1 MSMALLVDFGSTWTK
16 VRAVDL
22 EAARVVASAQGPST
36 VGSDITVGLEQ
47 ALAALHA
54 TLGEVPRYRY
64 RLGSSSAAGGLK
76 MVTIGLVRELTAELS
91 GVRAPL
97 GEAISGS
104 LTEVRVD
111 RVDAQA
117 LLSYDAL
124 SRRSGERE
132 LSLSAEGERVR
143 VRGSVR
149 IGGQTLA
156 AEAVSAVELRGDV
169 LEITAERVNVGDERV
184 DRAIERA
191 LQGKLDLRVP
201 VSGLPYGLELTDVAV
216 GPDGIRLQ
224 AAARD
229 TVLTAR

>member
-1 MSMALLVDFGSTWTK
+1 MRRLVVVLLVLFALVAVTDRVGAVVAGRAVATELQAAGALTARPEVEVRGIPFLTQALSGRYEDVR
-16 VRAVDL
+16 VRATDVP
-22 EAARVVASAQGPST
+22 A
-36 VGSDITVGLEQ
+36 
-47 ALAALHA
+47 
-54 TLGEVPRYRY
+54 GE
-64 RLGSSSAAGGLK
+64 
-76 MVTIGLVRELTAELS
+76 TTVRELTAKLS

-97 GEAISGS
+97 GESVSGS

-169 LEITAERVNVGDERV
+169 LVITAEQVSVGNERV

-191 LQGKLDLRVP
+191 LKGRLDLRVP

-216 GPDGIRLQ
+216 DPDGIRLQ